1 MKIFKG
7 FDIIKFVILEFIA
20 IYFLSE
26 TAFYMEVGFMR
37 KTKIVCTLGPST
49 DKDGI
54 LEQLML
60 EGMNVARFNFS
71 HEDHFAHKKRFD
83 MVCMLREKLNLPV
96 ATLLDTKGP
105 EIRLGVFKEGFA
117 YLKPGQT
124 FNLYI
129 DEVIGDEDGCFVT
142 YAGLINDVKIGSNI
156 LIDDGLID
164 LEVCQICRDKI
175 VCVVKNGGKVSN
187 RKGVNIP
194 DCSLSL
200 PFINE
205 KDRNDIIFGIQQGFD
220 FIAAS
225 FTRSAAD
232 IQEIR
237 KILNNHNCHDIN
249 IIAKIENREGVENI
263 DEILKVADGIMVAR
277 GDMGVEIPFEELP
290 YIQKML
296 IHKASCLGKIVITAT
311 QMLDSMITNPRPTRA
326 EISDVANAIYDG
338 TSAIMLS
345 GETAAGNWPIEAFNT
360 MVKIALETESRI
372 NYKQEFLNKE
382 AAHEYKLEGDM
393 TKVISLSAITTAHNL
408 DAAAII
414 AVSMTGKTAQIISS
428 YRPNSKIIGFS
439 PNVKVCRQLNLSF
452 GVVPIFLS
460 KQTNTDDL
468 FDSAINLVKKYK
480 LVKNNNTLVL
490 TAGIPLGFSGTTN
503 IIRVKFVG
511 KDLARGIGINRKNAS
526 GKICVAYSE
535 SEARN
540 RFCDGDIL
548 VAQETSDNILDL
560 IKKCGGIITET
571 VGKNSHASILGM
583 FLDKPVII
591 GVKNA
596 TSVFK
601 NGMRVN
607 VDAQTGRITEYND
620 N

>member
-1 MKIFKG
+1 
-7 FDIIKFVILEFIA
+7 
-20 IYFLSE
+20 
-26 TAFYMEVGFMR
+26 MR

-49 DKDGI
+49 DKDAV
-54 LEQLML
+54 LKKLML

-71 HEDHFAHKKRFD
+71 HEDHVAHKKRFD
-83 MVCMLREKLNLPV
+83 KVCLLREELNLPV

-105 EIRLGVFKEGFA
+105 EIRLGVFKEGFV

-124 FNLYI
+124 FNLYMNEI
-129 DEVIGDEDGCFVT
+129 VGDEKGVFVT
-142 YAGLINDVKIGSNI
+142 YSGLINDVKIGSNI

-164 LEVCQICRDKI
+164 LEVSQICRDKI

-205 KDRNDIIFGIQQGFD
+205 KDRNDIIFGVEQGFD

-225 FTRSAAD
+225 FTRAAED

-237 KILNNHNCHDIN
+237 KILNEHSCHDIN

-296 IHKASCLGKIVITAT
+296 IRKACCLGKIVITAT
-311 QMLDSMITNPRPTRA
+311 QMLDSMITHPRPTRA

-345 GETAAGNWPIEAFNT
+345 GETAAGNWPVEAFKT

-372 NYKQEFLNKE
+372 NYKQELLNKE
-382 AAHEYKLEGDM
+382 AAHEYQLEGDM
-393 TKVISLSAITTAHNL
+393 TKAISVATITTAHNL

-414 AVSMTGKTAQIISS
+414 AVSMTGKTAQIISG

-439 PNVKVCRQLNLSF
+439 PSIKVCRQLNLSW
-452 GVVPIFLS
+452 GVVPFLLS

-468 FDSAINLVKKYK
+468 FDSAINLVKKRK
-480 LVKNNNTLVL
+480 LVKNNNIVVL
-490 TAGIPLGFSGTTN
+490 TAGIPLGISGTTN
-503 IIRVKFVG
+503 IIRVKFIG
-511 KDLARGIGINRKNAS
+511 KDLARGIGINKKSAS
-526 GKICVAYSE
+526 GRVCVVYSE
-535 SEARN
+535 NEARQK
-540 RFCDGDIL
+540 FCDGDIL
-548 VAQETSDNILDL
+548 VIKETYDDILDL
-560 IKKCGGIITET
+560 IEKCGGIITET
-571 VGKNSHASILGM
+571 GGKNSHSSMLGI
-583 FLDKPVII
+583 FLDKPVVI

-596 TSVFK
+596 VSVLK
-601 NGMRVN
+601 DGMKVN
-607 VDAQTGRITEYND
+607 VDAQTGRIIQN
-620 N
+620 NIC